1 MAANPVPR
9 LEIVDAEGNRR
20 EMPLAD
26 VTTIGRQAGNDV
38 VVDDQRVSR
47 QHALIEC
54 RDGACALTDLES
66 SNGTYLEGIRLT
78 PNVPMPVPPG
88 AEIKIGASTMKVVV
102 EVSDE
107 AEEMVA
113 REDAMP
119 APPPLP
125 SPEEGQSRSEPPPLP
140 GEGQG
145 GAEPPSPPGASQGGE
160 EGLPPGLEIRSRRL
174 LSYLPSIYHTEF
186 MSRFLGIF
194 ETMLTPIEWNID
206 NFDLFL
212 DPGTAPADFLTW
224 LAEWFDI
231 TFDPSWTEAQQRQLL
246 REAHLIY
253 ARRGTRWALSR
264 VLEIYTGH
272 RPEIVDD
279 DDALEPYTFSITLP
293 VQAAQLGRDL
303 IEHLIDAH
311 KPTHTMYTL
320 EFRP

>member
-20 EMPLAD
+20 EMPLTD

-107 AEEMVA
+107 AKEMVA

-125 SPEEGQSRSEPPPLP
+125 SPEEGQSRSEPPPLTGERGRAGLSRRP
-140 GEGQG
+140 LRGRAGEGKR
-145 GAEPPSPPGASQGGE
+145 
-160 EGLPPGLEIRSRRL
+160 IC
-174 LSYLPSIYHTEF
+174 
-186 MSRFLGIF
+186 
-194 ETMLTPIEWNID
+194 
-206 NFDLFL
+206 
-212 DPGTAPADFLTW
+212 
-224 LAEWFDI
+224 
-231 TFDPSWTEAQQRQLL
+231 
-246 REAHLIY
+246 
-253 ARRGTRWALSR
+253 RRGWRSGA
-264 VLEIYTGH
+264 G
-272 RPEIVDD
+272 DC
-279 DDALEPYTFSITLP
+279 
-293 VQAAQLGRDL
+293 
-303 IEHLIDAH
+303 
-311 KPTHTMYTL
+311 
-320 EFRP
+320 